1 MKSVRRVSLLVSSPA
16 VLTALALC
24 FASCETRAQQVG
36 VPAASPPARD
46 ATTGADVNLDTVT
59 VTATKT
65 DESVVDTMAGASVV
79 TGKQIQHQ
87 QPGSISEML
96 QNVPGVAS
104 QVTPNDPGQSINIR
118 GMQDFG
124 RVSVLVDGARQ
135 DYQISGHNA
144 NGTFYLDPEFV
155 GQADVVRGP
164 VSNIYGSG
172 AIGGVVSFRTRD
184 INDLLK
190 PDENYGAMEH
200 VVAGANGAG
209 VVTSTS
215 AGARIGTA
223 ADIFGQF
230 TFRGTSAYR
239 DGAGDTIQ
247 DTGNKLLGGLF
258 KFNVR
263 PSDGQQISVTALTQ
277 NYQFT
282 NNGTSTAGAR
292 FNNDVTTETYTLGYA
307 FRPPDTPLIDFDSK
321 IYYSTTQN
329 RQTFVAPDALG
340 VYSALGVTAGDPLS
354 DKIDTYGF
362 DLHNTSRFGTGPVN
376 HALTIGGDGALNRV
390 HTFDDAGGY
399 IAALTPTGRRN
410 LSGAFV
416 QDEMSYGGWLR
427 VLGAVRF
434 DDYQLSGGDVSSSGQ
449 HISPKLTIGV
459 TPVRGLEFYSTY
471 AEGYRAPTVT
481 ETLIEGVHPF
491 PSFNILPPNL
501 LPETA
506 HNLEAG
512 VNLRYDDVLKAGD
525 SFRGKAT
532 VFTNLVDNFIDIEP
546 VGSPYHVPFIPGA
559 PTSLCGAEPF
569 LCFPINSFQYINV
582 SKARVQG
589 VEVEGAYDWGRGF
602 LSLAG
607 SAIDGK
613 NLDDGMSLATVAPYR
628 MSTTLGFR
636 FLEDNALTVGGRLT
650 LVGASPKNVAVA
662 AGSDGTEPLPSAA
675 YGLVDLFA
683 SYAYSDR
690 VSGDMT
696 ITNLFN
702 KQYTQFLDV
711 EPNPG
716 LTVKAGLT
724 IKFASK

>member
-1 MKSVRRVSLLVSSPA
+1 MNSARRVSLLLSSSA
-16 VLTALALC
+16 ALTALALC
-24 FASCETRAQQVG
+24 IASGDALAQQAG
-36 VPAASPPARD
+36 SPAAAPKQSASD
-46 ATTGADVNLDTVT
+46 SDINLDTIT

-65 DESVVDTMAGASVV
+65 EESVVDTMAGASVV

-87 QPGSISEML
+87 PPGSISEML
-96 QNVPGVAS
+96 QNIPGVAS

-118 GMQDFG
+118 GLQDFG
-124 RVSVLVDGARQ
+124 RVNVLVDGARQ

-184 INDLLK
+184 IDDLLK
-190 PDENYGAMEH
+190 PNENYGAMEH
-200 VVAGANGAG
+200 IVAGTNGAG
-209 VVTSTS
+209 ITTTTS
-215 AGARIGTA
+215 AGAKIGTA

-230 TFRGTSAYR
+230 TFRGTRNYQ
-239 DGAGDTIQ
+239 DGAGDTIP
-247 DTGNKLLGGLF
+247 DTGNQLLGRLF

-263 PSDGQQISVTALTQ
+263 PADGQQISVTALTQ

-282 NNGTSTAGAR
+282 NNGASTAGPR
-292 FNNDVTTETYTLGYA
+292 FANNVTTGTYTLGYK
-307 FRPPDTPLIDFDSK
+307 FQSPDTPLIDLDSK
-321 IYYSTTQN
+321 IYYSGTQN
-329 RQTFVAPDALG
+329 RQTFIAPDADG
-340 VYSALGVTAGDPLS
+340 VYSALGVTPGDGLS

-362 DLHNTSRFGTGPVN
+362 DLHNTSRFSTGPIN
-376 HALTIGGDGALNRV
+376 HALTIGGDGVLDRV
-390 HTFDDAGGY
+390 HTFDNAGGY
-399 IAALTPTGRRN
+399 VAALTPTGRRD

-434 DDYQLSGGDVSSSGQ
+434 DDYSLSGGDVSSSGQ
-449 HISPKLTIGV
+449 HVSPKLTVGV
-459 TPVRGLEFYSTY
+459 TPIKGLEFYSTY
-471 AEGYRAPTVT
+471 AEGYRAPSVT

-491 PSFNILPPNL
+491 PSFNILPNPNL
-501 LPETA
+501 MPETA

-512 VNLRYDDVLKAGD
+512 VNLRYDDVLTAGD

-532 VFTNLVDNFIDIEP
+532 LFTNLVNNYIDIEP
-546 VGSPYHVPFIPGA
+546 VGAPYPVPFIPGA
-559 PTSLCGAEPF
+559 PVSLCGAAPF
-569 LCFPINSFQYINV
+569 LCFPINSFQYVNV
-582 SKARVQG
+582 SKARLQG
-589 VEVEGAYDWGRGF
+589 VEAEGAYDWGHGF
-602 LSLAG
+602 LSVAG
-607 SAIDGK
+607 SAINGK
-613 NLDDGMSLATVAPYR
+613 NLEDGMSLATVAPYR
-628 MSTTLGFR
+628 VSTTLAFR
-636 FLEDNALTVGGRLT
+636 FLNDNALTVGGRLT
-650 LVGASPKNVAVA
+650 LVGASPKNVATA
-662 AGSDGTEPLPSAA
+662 ADSDGAEPLPSAA

-683 SYAYSDR
+683 SYAYNDK
-690 VSGDMT
+690 VSGDVT

-724 IKFASK
+724 IKFASQ